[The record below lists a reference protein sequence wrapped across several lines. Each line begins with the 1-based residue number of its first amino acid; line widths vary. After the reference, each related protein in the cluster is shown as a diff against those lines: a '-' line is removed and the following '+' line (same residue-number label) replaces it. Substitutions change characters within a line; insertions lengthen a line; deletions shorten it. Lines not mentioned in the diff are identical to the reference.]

1 MRPIITRPRQTV
13 SFDPKS
19 ARIFVKRIL
28 SLLLAV
34 CATLGL
40 ERTALAAAATNA
52 PASIPVP
59 PPSVPAKRSAA
70 ELEKLAIPIALHPDP
85 LVSIILPASVYPVE
99 IVLAARFVADTSNIS
114 KIDQQPWDENVKAV
128 ARFPELVKK
137 MSEDLDWT
145 VGLGQAFLDQRKELM
160 DTIQALRAKAQQAG
174 TLKTTT
180 EQIVVVTNS
189 LVQKVVEERVVVVTN
204 TIVEI
209 IPSNPEMIYV
219 PSYPP
224 TVYYPPPAYAYGY
237 GYPYYGYGYYPYA
250 PLMTFG
256 AGVFWG
262 AAISHWNHCDWHG
275 GDMNINQ
282 NVNIGS

>member
-1 MRPIITRPRQTV
+1 MRQIITRPRQTV

-34 CATLGL
+34 CAMLGL

-99 IVLAARFVADTSNIS
+99 IVMAARFVKDTNNIS
-114 KIDQQPWDENVKAV
+114 KIDEQPWDENVKAV
-128 ARFPELVKK
+128 ARFPQLVAK

-189 LVQKVVEERVVVVTN
+189 LVQKVVEERVVIVTN

-224 TVYYPPPAYAYGY
+224 TVYYPPPAYAYG
-237 GYPYYGYGYYPYA
+237 
-250 PLMTFG
+250 
-256 AGVFWG
+256 
-262 AAISHWNHCDWHG
+262 
-275 GDMNINQ
+275 
-282 NVNIGS
+282 